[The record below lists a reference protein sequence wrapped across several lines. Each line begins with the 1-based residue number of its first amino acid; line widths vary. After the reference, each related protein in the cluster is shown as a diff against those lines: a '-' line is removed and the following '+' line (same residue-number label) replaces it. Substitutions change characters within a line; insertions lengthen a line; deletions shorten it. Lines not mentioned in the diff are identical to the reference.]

1 VALLPADY
9 VASVVYAHQGE
20 FIQSRKYSEHGLA
33 LYDIAQHGSLGF
45 RFGIDPGVGCGI
57 YASTSTWYLGY
68 PDQAFKKAQAMLSLA
83 QELAHPM
90 SRAWG
95 PLVTSWIHLFRR
107 EYKLAEEE
115 AEMSIAL
122 SVEKGQSQ
130 TVSVGTMIKGYALA
144 EQGKEEE
151 GLSVLQ
157 EGFAIWHG
165 TGAKTLTSMFLFWLA
180 QVYERL
186 GREEEGL
193 AILAEA
199 LAFVEETGEHMIEAE
214 LYRLKGELLLMQAEA
229 KDGV

>member
-1 VALLPADY
+1 
-9 VASVVYAHQGE
+9 
-20 FIQSRKYSEHGLA
+20 
-33 LYDIAQHGSLGF
+33 
-45 RFGIDPGVGCGI
+45 
-57 YASTSTWYLGY
+57 
-68 PDQAFKKAQAMLSLA
+68 M
-83 QELAHPM
+83 
-90 SRAWG
+90 
-95 PLVTSWIHLFRR
+95 
-107 EYKLAEEE
+107 
-115 AEMSIAL
+115 
-122 SVEKGQSQ
+122 
-130 TVSVGTMIKGYALA
+130 
-144 EQGKEEE
+144 
-151 GLSVLQ
+151 LQ